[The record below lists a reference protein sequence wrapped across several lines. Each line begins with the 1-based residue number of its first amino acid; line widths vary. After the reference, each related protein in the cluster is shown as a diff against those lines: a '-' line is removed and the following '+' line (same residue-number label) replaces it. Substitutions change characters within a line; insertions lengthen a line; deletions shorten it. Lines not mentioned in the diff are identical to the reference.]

1 MSRAR
6 KGDVVACLREGR
18 DGGGIVPDEP
28 DRWLFGVPR
37 DFEDPGPGF
46 GRIEVEGSDRLVH
59 ISDRGDERLY
69 LVFDEAGASD
79 LAFFFALLPLSIV
92 LLLMYLLLFVAFVGR
107 TGRCRPSCASPVSCR
122 RRLRGQRS
130 RRARAWRLAS
140 PHQRRGRDALD
151 QLAARI
157 NAAIDHERLFTRD
170 AGHELRTPVAVFNGS
185 LDLLETAPSPVGT
198 SATNRRSSG
207 CGVPSRTRR
216 RCWKN
221 RLLVRGEAAAPVRD
235 ETSVNEVVATQV
247 DELRA
252 LANEKTNV
260 VTLHESVELRVG
272 APEKVV
278 RMVFGTRSAS
288 RWPIPPTEPSTSPSR
303 RTASRPR
310 TPVRACPDRT
320 PPTLSSRS
328 TGRTRAA
335 APAADMASGY

>member
-1 MSRAR
+1 M
-6 KGDVVACLREGR
+6 
-18 DGGGIVPDEP
+18 PDEP

-37 DFEDPGPGF
+37 EFEDPGPGF

-185 LDLLETAPSPVGT
+185 LDLLETAPESRWHERDQQ
-198 SATNRRSSG
+198 ALKRMRRTVEDTETLLEKPLACARRGGGASQG
-207 CGVPSRTRR
+207 RDLGERGRR
-216 RCWKN
+216 R
-221 RLLVRGEAAAPVRD
+221 A
-235 ETSVNEVVATQV
+235 
-247 DELRA
+247 
-252 LANEKTNV
+252 
-260 VTLHESVELRVG
+260 
-272 APEKVV
+272 
-278 RMVFGTRSAS
+278 
-288 RWPIPPTEPSTSPSR
+288 
-303 RTASRPR
+303 
-310 TPVRACPDRT
+310 
-320 PPTLSSRS
+320 
-328 TGRTRAA
+328 GR
-335 APAADMASGY
+335 